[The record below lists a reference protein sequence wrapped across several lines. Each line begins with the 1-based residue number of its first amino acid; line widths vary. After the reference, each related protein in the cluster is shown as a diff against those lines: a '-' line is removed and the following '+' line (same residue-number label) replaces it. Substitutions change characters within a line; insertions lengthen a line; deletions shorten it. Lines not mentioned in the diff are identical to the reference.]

1 MERRAMRQDCWI
13 SAHMQAGHH
22 TCLRSCDVEL
32 RTLHE
37 NLLNLTNQLSS
48 LVRFLMDW
56 RRVAEFQWSMKTK
69 RLTHFLELLRWDLFY
84 AKRRIDHQSVHLGCE
99 NYTYS
104 KHDTQDFDEGI
115 QSAHDEGSQ
124 SSCDEGSHYSL
135 DERLLRFEMNFK
147 DDYSAR

>member
-1 MERRAMRQDCWI
+1 
-13 SAHMQAGHH
+13 MQAGHH
-22 TCLRSCDVEL
+22 TCLRSCDEEL

-37 NLLNLTNQLSS
+37 NLLDLTNQLSS

-56 RRVAEFQWSMKTK
+56 RRAAEFQWSMETK
-69 RLTHFLELLRWDLFY
+69 RLTHLLELLRWDLFY
-84 AKRRIDHQSVHLGCE
+84 AERRIDHQSVHLGCE

-124 SSCDEGSHYSL
+124 SSCDEGSQSSCDEGSHYSL